1 MELLKV
7 ANITKVYEK
16 SKRSKLALNDVS
28 FSIKKGEFVALVGPS
43 GSGKST
49 LFHIIAGLETPSSGT
64 VTIDQ
69 TNLTSLSQDQL
80 TIFRRRQI
88 GMIYQFYNLIP
99 TLTVKDNLLLPLML
113 DQKEIDQ
120 SYLNQIISTLHIESY
135 LHEYPNSLS
144 GGQQQRVAIA
154 RALIHHPTLLL
165 AALIHHPTLLLAD
178 EPTGNLDSQNSREIM
193 DLFRLSN
200 KRTNMTILL
209 ITHDMNLAMQADRI
223 IQIKQGELVEE
234 ESF

>member
-144 GGQQQRVAIA
+144 GGRQQRVAIA
-154 RALIHHPTLLL
+154 R
-165 AALIHHPTLLLAD
+165 ALIHHPTLLLAD

>member
-99 TLTVKDNLLLPLML
+99 ALTVKDNLLLPLML

-154 RALIHHPTLLL
+154 R
-165 AALIHHPTLLLAD
+165 ALIHHPTLLLAD

>member
-165 AALIHHPTLLLAD
+165 AD

>member
-144 GGQQQRVAIA
+144 GGQEQRVAIA
-154 RALIHHPTLLL
+154 R
-165 AALIHHPTLLLAD
+165 ALIHHPTLLLAD